1 MTIIGVLEKLGDIL
15 NVIIPILITLGVI
28 YFIWG
33 VIKYVTAKDEEA
45 QKEGRNTIISG
56 IIGLF
61 VIVAI
66 WGLVG
71 ILQNTFGTTNNT
83 LDNNDIPCIPGVGTN
98 GDC

>member
-1 MTIIGVLEKLGDIL
+1 MTITSVLLKIGGIL

-33 VIKYVTAKDEEA
+33 VIKYVTAKDEEQ
-45 QKEGRNTIISG
+45 QKEGRTTIVSG
-56 IIGLF
+56 IVGLF

-71 ILQNTFGTTNNT
+71 ILQNTLFGGATNNQLNT
-83 LDNNDIPCIPGVGTN
+83 NQIPCIPGTGGN
-98 GDC
+98 C